1 MGLLSSLLGLP
12 LAPLRGVGWVL
23 EQVVQEAERQYADP
37 APIHRELAELEADL
51 LAGRITE
58 EEFGLREDELLDRLE
73 QITAAGTEDWADP
86 GPDEALASPQAHDD
100 PASSRDQAAV
110 PAHSDTFRSA
120 PFGDL
125 GGPRGPA
132 PPDGPAL
139 QEGPP

>member
-1 MGLLSSLLGLP
+1 MGLLGSLLGLP

-86 GPDEALASPQAHDD
+86 GAEEAHASPRAHDD
-100 PASSRDQAAV
+100 PDSSRDPAAA
-110 PAHSDTFRSA
+110 PAHSDTFHPA
-120 PFGDL
+120 PFDDL
-125 GGPRGPA
+125 GGPDGPA